1 MEHEIVLQKFELLE
15 NKVERLIEVI
25 HQLKNENE
33 ALKQEKE
40 TLAYQLVEKTDAEKH
55 NDELKSL
62 VKTKIDNMIGR
73 LAEFVED

>member
-1 MEHEIVLQKFELLE
+1 LEHEIVLQKFELLE

-25 HQLKNENE
+25 HQLRNENE

-40 TLAYQLVEKTDAEKH
+40 ALSYQLVEKADAEKQS
-55 NDELKSL
+55 NELKSL